1 MEEYMQHRKKLSIPG
16 VMRHSFQTVKFAFWN
31 VLTFQLAYK
40 LLAAIV
46 FVPLFGIIFNKLL
59 YFGGYANATN
69 DELLAF
75 LKTPYGILAIVILSL
90 LALFLIFTEFA
101 VLIIISYFAHKRQ
114 KVKLRP
120 ILYKTVTYLP
130 TLFTYC
136 LPGFILYAVVLL
148 PLLNMGYETALIPQ
162 IQIPNFITG
171 ELFKT
176 TMGQV
181 GYYTFFAVVA
191 YLNLRWI
198 FVLPIVVLEQKPFR
212 VAARKSATLVKE
224 SFFKVLFFL
233 VGFFISIGIV
243 YVIFLGIY
251 LLCLWGVYE
260 FTNPKGTFALLAE
273 STISVFLTSTLYL
286 FSFIVTPFYIM
297 AITRLYLQKVPV
309 EDVLL
314 EEGLDYSKTKAD
326 KCFFQKHRWKFIG
339 VYIVG
344 IITAGMVVAFIV
356 TFISN
361 SYKEPIIMAHRGYI
375 SKGVEN
381 TKEAIQGAIDAKA
394 DYAEI
399 DVLQT
404 KDGELA
410 VIHDLKLKRL
420 ANANVHV
427 SDLTMDE
434 LRQLTLSQDGFSGQI
449 STLDEII
456 KLAKGKIKLNI
467 EVKLHGGE
475 KDFVNKVLKAIK
487 DNEFEKQ
494 CVIQTLHYP
503 LIKEF
508 KRANPDIK
516 VGYILYASRANLKN
530 VKADFYVAEEYML
543 NKKLVKEARKLN
555 KPIYVW
561 TVNDMESLQ
570 GYYKLNVD
578 GIITDYPEDARETIK
593 MLKEQEAEE
602 SDLFDKITET
612 TDDLF
617 SKLFISYPA
626 AG

>member
-1 MEEYMQHRKKLSIPG
+1 MQHRKRLSIPG
-16 VMRHSFQTVKFAFWN
+16 VMSHSFQTVKFAFWN

-212 VAARKSATLVKE
+212 TAARKSATLVKE

-243 YVIFLGIY
+243 YIVFFGIY

-260 FTNPKGTFALLAE
+260 FTNPEGTFALLAE

-326 KCFFQKHRWKFIG
+326 KCFFQKHRWKFIS

-381 TKEAIQGAIDAKA
+381 TKEAVQGAIDAKA

-508 KRANPDIK
+508 KRANSDIK

-561 TVNDMESLQ
+561 TVNDMESLKA
-570 GYYKLNVD
+570 YYKLNVD

-593 MLKEQEAEE
+593 ELKEQEAEE

-617 SKLFISYPA
+617 SKLFISYLA

>member
-1 MEEYMQHRKKLSIPG
+1 MQHRKRLSIPG
-16 VMRHSFQTVKFAFWN
+16 VMRHSFQTVQFAFWN
-31 VLTFQLAYK
+31 VLSFQLAYK
-40 LLAAIV
+40 LVAAIV
-46 FVPLFGIIFNKLL
+46 FIPLFGMIFNKLL
-59 YFGGYANATN
+59 YWGGYANATN

-75 LKTPYGILAIVILSL
+75 LKTPYGIAAIVILSI

-114 KVKLRP
+114 KVRLRP

-130 TLFTYC
+130 SLFTYC

-148 PLLNMGYETALIPQ
+148 PLLSLGYKSALIPE

-198 FVLPIVVLEQKPFR
+198 FVLPIIVLEEKPFR
-212 VAARKSATLVKE
+212 TAARKSANLVKE

-243 YVIFLGIY
+243 FVLFMGVYFLI
-251 LLCLWGVYE
+251 LWGVYE

-273 STISVFLTSTLYL
+273 STLSVFLTSTLYL
-286 FSFIVTPFYIM
+286 FSFIITPFYIM
-297 AITRLYLQKVPV
+297 ALTRLYLQKVPV
-309 EDVLL
+309 GDVLL

-326 KCFFQKHRWKFIG
+326 KCFFKKHRLKFIG

-344 IITAGMVVAFIV
+344 VFTVGMVVAFIV
-356 TFISN
+356 TFITN
-361 SYKEPIIMAHRGYI
+361 SYKEPIIMAHRGYV

-381 TKEAIQGAIDAKA
+381 TKEALQGAIDAKA

-420 ANANVHV
+420 ANANVQV

-434 LRQLTLSQDGFSGQI
+434 LRKLTLSQDGFTGKI
-449 STLDEII
+449 STLDEMI
-456 KLAKGKIKLNI
+456 KLAENKIKLNI
-467 EVKLHGGE
+467 EVKLHGNE
-475 KDFVNKVLKAIK
+475 KDFVKKVLDTIK
-487 DNEFEKQ
+487 ENDFEKQ

-508 KRANPDIK
+508 KRANPNIK
-516 VGYILYASRANLKN
+516 VGYILYASRANLKY
-530 VKADFYVAEEYML
+530 VQADFYVAEEYML
-543 NKKLVKEARKLN
+543 NKRLVKSARKLN

-561 TVNDMESLQ
+561 TVNDMESLKK
-570 GYYKLNVD
+570 YYKLNVD
-578 GIITDYPEDARETIK
+578 GIITDYPVDAQETIK
-593 MLKEQEAEE
+593 MMKEQEE
-602 SDLFDKITET
+602 SETDVFDKITET
-612 TDDLF
+612 TEDLF
-617 SKLFISYPA
+617 SKLFLSYPA

>member
-1 MEEYMQHRKKLSIPG
+1 MQHRKRLSIPG

-31 VLTFQLAYK
+31 VLTFQLVYK

-46 FVPLFGIIFNKLL
+46 FIPLFGIIFNKLL

-75 LKTPYGILAIVILSL
+75 LKTPYGILAIVILSI

-212 VAARKSATLVKE
+212 MAARKSATLVKE

-243 YVIFLGIY
+243 YVVFLGIY

-273 STISVFLTSTLYL
+273 STMSVFLTSTLYL

-381 TKEAIQGAIDAKA
+381 TKEAVQGAIDAKA

-475 KDFVNKVLKAIK
+475 KDFVNKVLKTIK
-487 DNEFEKQ
+487 DNDFEKQ

-561 TVNDMESLQ
+561 TVNDMESLKA
-570 GYYKLNVD
+570 YYKLNVD
-578 GIITDYPEDARETIK
+578 GIITDYPKDARETIK

-612 TDDLF
+612 TEDLF

>member
-1 MEEYMQHRKKLSIPG
+1 MQHRKRLSIPG
-16 VMRHSFQTVKFAFWN
+16 VMSHSFQTVKFAFWN

-198 FVLPIVVLEQKPFR
+198 FVLPIVVLEQKTFR
-212 VAARKSATLVKE
+212 VAARKSAALVKE

-243 YVIFLGIY
+243 YVVFWGIY

-273 STISVFLTSTLYL
+273 STMSVFLTSTLYL

-326 KCFFQKHRWKFIG
+326 KCFFKKHRWKFIG

-361 SYKEPIIMAHRGYI
+361 TYKEPIIMAHRGYI

-381 TKEAIQGAIDAKA
+381 TKEAVQGAIDAKA

-427 SDLTMDE
+427 SDLTMNE

-475 KDFVNKVLKAIK
+475 KDFVNKVLKTIK

-508 KRANPDIK
+508 KRANSDIK

-543 NKKLVKEARKLN
+543 NKKLVKEVRKLN

-561 TVNDMESLQ
+561 TVNDMESLK

-602 SDLFDKITET
+602 SDIFDKITET
-612 TDDLF
+612 TEDLF

>member
-1 MEEYMQHRKKLSIPG
+1 MQQRKRLSIPG
-16 VMRHSFQTVKFAFWN
+16 VMRHSFQTVQFAFWN
-31 VLTFQLAYK
+31 VLTFQLVYK

-46 FVPLFGIIFNKLL
+46 FIPLLGIIFNKLL

-69 DELLAF
+69 DELVAF
-75 LKTPYGILAIVILSL
+75 LKTPYGILAIVILSI

-114 KVKLRP
+114 KVRLRP

-130 TLFTYC
+130 SLFTYC
-136 LPGFILYAVVLL
+136 LPGFVLYAVVLL

-198 FVLPIVVLEQKPFR
+198 FVLPIVVLEQKTFR
-212 VAARKSATLVKE
+212 VAARKSAALVKE

-243 YVIFLGIY
+243 YVVFWGIY

-273 STISVFLTSTLYL
+273 STMSVFLTSTLYL

-326 KCFFQKHRWKFIG
+326 KCFFQKHRWKFIS

-381 TKEAIQGAIDAKA
+381 TKEAVQGAIDAKA

-427 SDLTMDE
+427 SDLTMNE

-475 KDFVNKVLKAIK
+475 KDFVNKVLKTIK

-508 KRANPDIK
+508 KRANSDIK

-543 NKKLVKEARKLN
+543 NKKLVKEVRKLN

-561 TVNDMESLQ
+561 TVNDMESLKA
-570 GYYKLNVD
+570 YYKLNVD

-602 SDLFDKITET
+602 SDIFDKITET
-612 TDDLF
+612 TEDLF

>member
-1 MEEYMQHRKKLSIPG
+1 MLHRKRLSIAG
-16 VMRHSFQTVKFAFWN
+16 VMRHSFQTVQFAFWN
-31 VLTFQLAYK
+31 VLVFQLVYK
-40 LLAAIV
+40 LIAAIV
-46 FVPLFGIIFNKLL
+46 FIPLFGMIFNKLL
-59 YFGGYANATN
+59 YWGGYANATN

-75 LKTPYGILAIVILSL
+75 LKTPYGIAAILILSI

-114 KVKLRP
+114 KVRLRP

-130 TLFTYC
+130 SLFTYC
-136 LPGFILYAVVLL
+136 LPGFVLYAVVLL
-148 PLLNMGYETALIPQ
+148 PLLSMGYRSALIPE

-198 FVLPIVVLEQKPFR
+198 FTLPIIVLEEKPFR
-212 VAARKSATLVKE
+212 TAARKSANLVKE
-224 SFFKVLFFL
+224 NFFKVLLFL

-243 YVIFLGIY
+243 FILFMGVY
-251 LLCLWGVYE
+251 LLFLWGVYE

-273 STISVFLTSTLYL
+273 STLSVFLTSTLYL

-297 AITRLYLQKVPV
+297 ALTRLYLQKVSV

-326 KCFFQKHRWKFIG
+326 KCFFKKHRLKFIG

-344 IITAGMVVAFIV
+344 VFTVGMVVAFIV

-361 SYKEPIIMAHRGYI
+361 SYKEPVIMAHRGYV

-381 TKEAIQGAIDAKA
+381 TKEAVQGAIDAKA

-420 ANANVHV
+420 ADANVQV

-434 LRQLTLSQDGFSGQI
+434 LQKLTLSQDGFTGKI

-456 KLAKGKIKLNI
+456 KLAKNKIKLNI
-467 EVKLHGGE
+467 EVKLHGNE
-475 KDFVNKVLKAIK
+475 KGFVKKVLKTIK
-487 DNEFEKQ
+487 DNDFEKQ

-516 VGYILYASRANLKN
+516 VGYILYASRANLKY
-530 VKADFYVAEEYML
+530 VQADFYVAEEYML
-543 NKKLVKEARKLN
+543 NKRLVKAARKLD

-561 TVNDMESLQ
+561 TVNDMESLKK
-570 GYYKLNVD
+570 YYKLNVD
-578 GIITDYPEDARETIK
+578 GIITDYPEDAQETIK
-593 MLKEQEAEE
+593 MMKEQEE
-602 SDLFDKITET
+602 SETDMFDKITET
-612 TDDLF
+612 TEDLF

>member
-1 MEEYMQHRKKLSIPG
+1 MQHRKRLSIPG
-16 VMRHSFQTVKFAFWN
+16 VMSHSFQTVKFAFWN

-212 VAARKSATLVKE
+212 TAARKSAALVKE

-243 YVIFLGIY
+243 YILFFGIY

-260 FTNPKGTFALLAE
+260 FTNPEGTFALLAE

-326 KCFFQKHRWKFIG
+326 KCFFQKHRWKFIS

-361 SYKEPIIMAHRGYI
+361 PYKEPIIMAHRGYI

-381 TKEAIQGAIDAKA
+381 TKEAVQGAIDAKA

-508 KRANPDIK
+508 KRANSDIK

-561 TVNDMESLQ
+561 TVNDMESLKA
-570 GYYKLNVD
+570 YYKLNVD

-593 MLKEQEAEE
+593 ELKEQEAEE

>member
-1 MEEYMQHRKKLSIPG
+1 MQHRKKLSIPG

-286 FSFIVTPFYIM
+286 CSFIVTPFYIM

-578 GIITDYPEDARETIK
+578 GIITDYPESARETIK

>member
-1 MEEYMQHRKKLSIPG
+1 MQHRKKLSIPG

-578 GIITDYPEDARETIK
+578 GIITDYPESARETIK

>member
-1 MEEYMQHRKKLSIPG
+1 MQHRKKLSIPG

-114 KVKLRP
+114 KVRLRP

-171 ELFKT
+171 ELAKT

-212 VAARKSATLVKE
+212 MAARKSATLVKE

-434 LRQLTLSQDGFSGQI
+434 LRQLNLSQDGFSGQI

-475 KDFVNKVLKAIK
+475 KDFVNKVLKTIK

-508 KRANPDIK
+508 KRANPNIK
-516 VGYILYASRANLKN
+516 VGYILYASRAHLKN

-561 TVNDMESLQ
+561 TVNDMESLK

>member
-1 MEEYMQHRKKLSIPG
+1 M
-16 VMRHSFQTVKFAFWN
+16 
-31 VLTFQLAYK
+31 
-40 LLAAIV
+40 
-46 FVPLFGIIFNKLL
+46 
-59 YFGGYANATN
+59 
-69 DELLAF
+69 
-75 LKTPYGILAIVILSL
+75 
-90 LALFLIFTEFA
+90 
-101 VLIIISYFAHKRQ
+101 
-114 KVKLRP
+114 
-120 ILYKTVTYLP
+120 
-130 TLFTYC
+130 
-136 LPGFILYAVVLL
+136 
-148 PLLNMGYETALIPQ
+148 
-162 IQIPNFITG
+162 
-171 ELFKT
+171 
-176 TMGQV
+176 
-181 GYYTFFAVVA
+181 
-191 YLNLRWI
+191 
-198 FVLPIVVLEQKPFR
+198 
-212 VAARKSATLVKE
+212 
-224 SFFKVLFFL
+224 
-233 VGFFISIGIV
+233 V
-243 YVIFLGIY
+243 YVLFLGIY

-273 STISVFLTSTLYL
+273 STMSVFLTSTLYL

-356 TFISN
+356 TFITN
-361 SYKEPIIMAHRGYI
+361 TYKEPIIMAHRGYI

-381 TKEAIQGAIDAKA
+381 TKEALQGAINAKA

-475 KDFVNKVLKAIK
+475 KDFVNKVLKTIK
-487 DNEFEKQ
+487 DNEF
-494 CVIQTLHYP
+494 
-503 LIKEF
+503 
-508 KRANPDIK
+508 
-516 VGYILYASRANLKN
+516 
-530 VKADFYVAEEYML
+530 
-543 NKKLVKEARKLN
+543 
-555 KPIYVW
+555 
-561 TVNDMESLQ
+561 
-570 GYYKLNVD
+570 
-578 GIITDYPEDARETIK
+578 
-593 MLKEQEAEE
+593 
-602 SDLFDKITET
+602 
-612 TDDLF
+612 
-617 SKLFISYPA
+617 
-626 AG
+626 

>member
-1 MEEYMQHRKKLSIPG
+1 MQHRKRLSIPG
-16 VMRHSFQTVKFAFWN
+16 VMSHSFQTVKFAFWN

-46 FVPLFGIIFNKLL
+46 FVPLCGIIFNKLL

-181 GYYTFFAVVA
+181 GYYTFFAIVA

-212 VAARKSATLVKE
+212 TAARKSAALVKE

-243 YVIFLGIY
+243 YIVFFGIY

-326 KCFFQKHRWKFIG
+326 KCFFQKHRWKFIS

-381 TKEAIQGAIDAKA
+381 TKEAVQGAIDAKA

-508 KRANPDIK
+508 KRANSDIK

-561 TVNDMESLQ
+561 TVNDMESLKA
-570 GYYKLNVD
+570 YYKLNVD

-593 MLKEQEAEE
+593 ELKEQEAEE

>member
-1 MEEYMQHRKKLSIPG
+1 MK
-16 VMRHSFQTVKFAFWN
+16 HSFQTVQFAFWN
-31 VLTFQLAYK
+31 VLAFQLVYK

-46 FVPLFGIIFNKLL
+46 FIPLFGIIFNKLL

-75 LKTPYGILAIVILSL
+75 LKTPYGIATIFILSI

-130 TLFTYC
+130 SLFTYC
-136 LPGFILYAVVLL
+136 LPGFVLYAVVLL
-148 PLLNMGYETALIPQ
+148 PLLSMGYKSALIPE

-181 GYYTFFAVVA
+181 GYYAFFAVVA

-198 FVLPIVVLEQKPFR
+198 FVLPIIVLEEKTFR
-212 VAARKSATLVKE
+212 TAARKSANLVKG

-233 VGFFISIGIV
+233 IGFFISIGIV
-243 YVIFLGIY
+243 FVLLMGMY
-251 LLCLWGVYE
+251 LLVLWGVYE

-273 STISVFLTSTLYL
+273 STLSVFLTSTLYL

-297 AITRLYLQKVPV
+297 ALTRLYLQKVPV
-309 EDVLL
+309 VDVLL
-314 EEGLDYSKTKAD
+314 EEGLDYSKTKAN
-326 KCFFQKHRWKFIG
+326 KCFFKKHRLKFIG

-344 IITAGMVVAFIV
+344 VFTVGMVVAFIV
-356 TFISN
+356 TFITN
-361 SYKEPIIMAHRGYI
+361 SYKEPVIMAHRGYV

-381 TKEAIQGAIDAKA
+381 TKEALQGAIDAKA
-394 DYAEI
+394 EYAEI

-404 KDGELA
+404 KDGQLA

-420 ANANVHV
+420 ANANVQV

-434 LRQLTLSQDGFSGQI
+434 LQKLTLSQDGFTGKI
-449 STLDEII
+449 STLDEMI
-456 KLAKGKIKLNI
+456 KLAKNKIKLNI
-467 EVKLHGGE
+467 EVKLHGNE
-475 KDFVNKVLKAIK
+475 KDFVKKVLKTIK
-487 DNEFEKQ
+487 ENDFEKQ

-516 VGYILYASRANLKN
+516 VGYILYASRADLKY
-530 VKADFYVAEEYML
+530 VQADFYVAEEYML
-543 NKKLVKEARKLN
+543 NKRLVKAARKLN

-561 TVNDMESLQ
+561 TVNDMESFKK
-570 GYYKLNVD
+570 YYKLNVD
-578 GIITDYPEDARETIK
+578 GIITDYPVDAQKTIK
-593 MLKEQEAEE
+593 MMKEQEE
-602 SDLFDKITET
+602 SETDMFDKITET
-612 TDDLF
+612 TEDLF
-617 SKLFISYPA
+617 SKLFIGYPA

>member
-1 MEEYMQHRKKLSIPG
+1 MQHRKKLSIPG

-381 TKEAIQGAIDAKA
+381 TKEAIQGAIDVKA

>member
-1 MEEYMQHRKKLSIPG
+1 MQHRKRLSIPG
-16 VMRHSFQTVKFAFWN
+16 VMSHSFQTVKFAFWN

-181 GYYTFFAVVA
+181 GYYTFFAIVA

-212 VAARKSATLVKE
+212 TAARKSAALVKE

-243 YVIFLGIY
+243 YIVFFGIY

-260 FTNPKGTFALLAE
+260 FTNPEGTFALLAE

-326 KCFFQKHRWKFIG
+326 KCFFQKHRWKFIS

-381 TKEAIQGAIDAKA
+381 TKEAVQGAIDAKA

-427 SDLTMDE
+427 SDLTMNE

-475 KDFVNKVLKAIK
+475 KDFVNKVLKTIK

-508 KRANPDIK
+508 KRANSDIK

-561 TVNDMESLQ
+561 TVNDMESLKA
-570 GYYKLNVD
+570 YYKLNVD

-593 MLKEQEAEE
+593 ELKEQEAEE

>member
-1 MEEYMQHRKKLSIPG
+1 MEEYMQHRKRLSIPG
-16 VMRHSFQTVKFAFWN
+16 VMSHSFQTVKFAFWN

-212 VAARKSATLVKE
+212 TAARKSAALVKE

-243 YVIFLGIY
+243 YILFFGIY

-260 FTNPKGTFALLAE
+260 FTNPEGTFALLAE

-326 KCFFQKHRWKFIG
+326 KCFFQKHRWKFIS

-381 TKEAIQGAIDAKA
+381 TKEAVQGAIDAKA

-508 KRANPDIK
+508 KRANSDIK

-561 TVNDMESLQ
+561 TVNDMESLKA
-570 GYYKLNVD
+570 YYKLNVD

-593 MLKEQEAEE
+593 ELKEQEAEE

>member
-1 MEEYMQHRKKLSIPG
+1 MQHRKKLSIPG
-16 VMRHSFQTVKFAFWN
+16 VMRHSFQTVKFAFWK

-578 GIITDYPEDARETIK
+578 GIITDYPESARETIK

-626 AG
+626 AS

>member
-1 MEEYMQHRKKLSIPG
+1 MQHRKRLSIPG
-16 VMRHSFQTVKFAFWN
+16 VMRHSFQTVQFAFWN
-31 VLTFQLAYK
+31 VLTFQLVYK

-46 FVPLFGIIFNKLL
+46 FIPLLGIVFNKLL

-69 DELLAF
+69 DELVAF
-75 LKTPYGILAIVILSL
+75 VKTPYGILAIVILSI

-114 KVKLRP
+114 KVRLRP

-130 TLFTYC
+130 SLFTYC
-136 LPGFILYAVVLL
+136 LPGFVLYAVVLL
-148 PLLNMGYETALIPQ
+148 PLLSMGYKSALIPE

-181 GYYTFFAVVA
+181 GYYVFFAVVA

-198 FVLPIVVLEQKPFR
+198 FVLPIIVLEEKPFR
-212 VAARKSATLVKE
+212 IAARKSANLVKE

-233 VGFFISIGIV
+233 VGVFISVGMVFLLFIGV
-243 YVIFLGIY
+243 Y

-260 FTNPKGTFALLAE
+260 FTNPEGTFALLAE

-286 FSFIVTPFYIM
+286 FSFIMTPFYIM
-297 AITRLYLQKVPV
+297 ALTRLYLQKVSV

-326 KCFFQKHRWKFIG
+326 KCFFKKHRWKFIG

-361 SYKEPIIMAHRGYI
+361 TYKEPIIMAHRGYI

-381 TKEAIQGAIDAKA
+381 TKEAVQGAIDAKA

-434 LRQLTLSQDGFSGQI
+434 LRNLTLSQDGFTGQI

-467 EVKLHGGE
+467 EVKLHGNE
-475 KDFVNKVLKAIK
+475 KDFVKKVLKTIK
-487 DNEFEKQ
+487 ENDFEKQ

-516 VGYILYASRANLKN
+516 VGYVLFASRANLKN
-530 VKADFYVAEEYML
+530 VQADFYVAEEYML
-543 NKKLVKEARKLN
+543 NKRLVKEARKLN

-561 TVNDMESLQ
+561 TVNDMESLKA
-570 GYYKLNVD
+570 YYKLNVD
-578 GIITDYPEDARETIK
+578 GIITDYPEDSRETIK
-593 MLKEQEAEE
+593 MLKEQEDRE
-602 SDLFDKITET
+602 SDMFDKITET
-612 TDDLF
+612 TEDLF
-617 SKLFISYPA
+617 SKLFMIYPA

>member
-1 MEEYMQHRKKLSIPG
+1 MQHRKKLSIPG

-578 GIITDYPEDARETIK
+578 GIITDYPESARETIK
-593 MLKEQEAEE
+593 MLKEQEEE
-602 SDLFDKITET
+602 DSDLFDKITET

>member
-1 MEEYMQHRKKLSIPG
+1 MK
-16 VMRHSFQTVKFAFWN
+16 HSFQTVQFAFWN
-31 VLTFQLAYK
+31 VLAFQLVYK

-46 FVPLFGIIFNKLL
+46 FIPLFGIIFNKLL

-75 LKTPYGILAIVILSL
+75 LKTPYGIATIFILSI

-130 TLFTYC
+130 SLFTYC
-136 LPGFILYAVVLL
+136 LPGFVLYAVVLL
-148 PLLNMGYETALIPQ
+148 PLLSMGYKSALIPE

-181 GYYTFFAVVA
+181 GYYAFFAVVA

-198 FVLPIVVLEQKPFR
+198 FVLPIIVLEEKTFR
-212 VAARKSATLVKE
+212 TAARKSANLVKG

-233 VGFFISIGIV
+233 IGFFISIGIV
-243 YVIFLGIY
+243 FVLLMGMY
-251 LLCLWGVYE
+251 LLVLWGVYE

-273 STISVFLTSTLYL
+273 STLSVFLTSTLYL

-297 AITRLYLQKVPV
+297 ALTRLYLQKVPV
-309 EDVLL
+309 VDVLL
-314 EEGLDYSKTKAD
+314 EEGLDYSKTKAN
-326 KCFFQKHRWKFIG
+326 KCFFKKHRLKFIG

-344 IITAGMVVAFIV
+344 VFTVGMVVAFIV
-356 TFISN
+356 TFITN
-361 SYKEPIIMAHRGYI
+361 SYKEPVIMAHRGYV

-381 TKEAIQGAIDAKA
+381 TKEALQGAIDAKA
-394 DYAEI
+394 EYAEI

-404 KDGELA
+404 KDGQLA

-420 ANANVHV
+420 ANTNVQV

-434 LRQLTLSQDGFSGQI
+434 LQKLTLSQDGFTGKI
-449 STLDEII
+449 STLDEMI
-456 KLAKGKIKLNI
+456 KLAKNKIKLNI
-467 EVKLHGGE
+467 EVKLHGNE
-475 KDFVNKVLKAIK
+475 KDFVKKVLKTIK
-487 DNEFEKQ
+487 ENDFEKQ

-516 VGYILYASRANLKN
+516 VGYILYASRADLKY
-530 VKADFYVAEEYML
+530 VQADFYVAEEYML
-543 NKKLVKEARKLN
+543 NKRLVKAARKLN

-561 TVNDMESLQ
+561 TVNDMESFKK
-570 GYYKLNVD
+570 YYKLNVD
-578 GIITDYPEDARETIK
+578 GIITDYPVDAQKTIK
-593 MLKEQEAEE
+593 MMKEQEE
-602 SDLFDKITET
+602 SETDMFDKITET
-612 TDDLF
+612 TEDLF
-617 SKLFISYPA
+617 SKLFIGYPA

>member
-1 MEEYMQHRKKLSIPG
+1 MQHRKKLSIPG

-224 SFFKVLFFL
+224 SFFKVVFFL

>member
-1 MEEYMQHRKKLSIPG
+1 MQHRKRLSIPE
-16 VMRHSFQTVKFAFWN
+16 VMGHSFQTVRFAFWN

-148 PLLNMGYETALIPQ
+148 PLLNIGYETALIPQ

-212 VAARKSATLVKE
+212 TAARKSATLVKE
-224 SFFKVLFFL
+224 SFLKVLFFL

-243 YVIFLGIY
+243 YGVFFGMY
-251 LLCLWGVYE
+251 LLCLWGMYE
-260 FTNPKGTFALLAE
+260 FTNPQGTFALLAE
-273 STISVFLTSTLYL
+273 STMSVFLTSTLYL

-356 TFISN
+356 TFITN
-361 SYKEPIIMAHRGYI
+361 TYKEPIIMAHRGYI

-381 TKEAIQGAIDAKA
+381 TKEAVQGAIDAKA

-434 LRQLTLSQDGFSGQI
+434 LRQVTLSQDGLSGQI

-456 KLAKGKIKLNI
+456 KLSKDKIKLNI

-508 KRANPDIK
+508 KRANPNIK

-561 TVNDMESLQ
+561 TVNDMESLK

-602 SDLFDKITET
+602 SDLFDKISET

>member
-1 MEEYMQHRKKLSIPG
+1 MQHRKRLSIPG
-16 VMRHSFQTVKFAFWN
+16 VMSHSFQTVKFAFWN

-198 FVLPIVVLEQKPFR
+198 FVLPIVVLEQKQFR
-212 VAARKSATLVKE
+212 TAARKSAALVKE

-243 YVIFLGIY
+243 YIVFFGIY

-260 FTNPKGTFALLAE
+260 FTNPEGTFALLAE

-326 KCFFQKHRWKFIG
+326 KCFFQKHRWKFIS

-381 TKEAIQGAIDAKA
+381 TKEAVQGAIDAKA

-508 KRANPDIK
+508 KRANSDIK

-561 TVNDMESLQ
+561 TVNDMESLKA
-570 GYYKLNVD
+570 YYKLNID

-593 MLKEQEAEE
+593 ELKEQEAEE

-617 SKLFISYPA
+617 SKLFIS
-626 AG
+626 

>member
-1 MEEYMQHRKKLSIPG
+1 MQHRKKLSIPG

-59 YFGGYANATN
+59 YFGGYTNATN

-578 GIITDYPEDARETIK
+578 GIITDYPESARETIK

>member
-1 MEEYMQHRKKLSIPG
+1 MQHRKKLSIPG

-198 FVLPIVVLEQKPFR
+198 FVLPIVVLEQKSFR
-212 VAARKSATLVKE
+212 VAARKSANLVKE
-224 SFFKVLFFL
+224 SFFKVLLFL

-243 YVIFLGIY
+243 YVVFLGIY

-381 TKEAIQGAIDAKA
+381 TKEAVQGAIDAKA

-427 SDLTMDE
+427 SDLTMAE
-434 LRQLTLSQDGFSGQI
+434 LRQLTLSQDGLSGQI

-456 KLAKGKIKLNI
+456 KLANGKIKLNI

-475 KDFVNKVLKAIK
+475 KDFVNKVLKTIK

-555 KPIYVW
+555 KTIYVW
-561 TVNDMESLQ
+561 TVNDMENLKA
-570 GYYKLNVD
+570 YYKLNVD

-617 SKLFISYPA
+617 LKLFISYPA
-626 AG
+626 AS

>member
-1 MEEYMQHRKKLSIPG
+1 MQHRKRLSIPG
-16 VMRHSFQTVKFAFWN
+16 VMSHSFQTVKFAFGN

-212 VAARKSATLVKE
+212 TAARKSAALVKE

-243 YVIFLGIY
+243 YILFFGIY

-260 FTNPKGTFALLAE
+260 FTNPEGTFALLAE

-326 KCFFQKHRWKFIG
+326 KCFFQKHRWKFIS

-381 TKEAIQGAIDAKA
+381 TKEAVQGAIDAKA

-508 KRANPDIK
+508 KRANSDIK

-561 TVNDMESLQ
+561 TVNDMESLKA
-570 GYYKLNVD
+570 YYKLNVD

-593 MLKEQEAEE
+593 ELKEQEAEE

>member
-1 MEEYMQHRKKLSIPG
+1 M
-16 VMRHSFQTVKFAFWN
+16 N

-114 KVKLRP
+114 KVRLRP

-212 VAARKSATLVKE
+212 VAARKSAKLVKE
-224 SFFKVLFFL
+224 SFLKYYSFSRI
-233 VGFFISIGIV
+233 FISIGIV
-243 YVIFLGIY
+243 YVLFLGIY

-273 STISVFLTSTLYL
+273 STMSVFLTSTLYL

-356 TFISN
+356 TFITN
-361 SYKEPIIMAHRGYI
+361 TYKEPIIMAHRGYI

-381 TKEAIQGAIDAKA
+381 TKEALQGAIDAKA

-475 KDFVNKVLKAIK
+475 KDFVNKVLKTIK

-508 KRANPDIK
+508 KRANPNIK
-516 VGYILYASRANLKN
+516 VGYILYASRAHLKN

-561 TVNDMESLQ
+561 TVNDMESLK

-578 GIITDYPEDARETIK
+578 GIITDYPESARETIK
-593 MLKEQEAEE
+593 MLKEQEEEE

-626 AG
+626 AS

>member
-1 MEEYMQHRKKLSIPG
+1 SIPG

-75 LKTPYGILAIVILSL
+75 LKTPYGILAIVILPL

-198 FVLPIVVLEQKPFR
+198 FVLPIVVLEQKSFR
-212 VAARKSATLVKE
+212 VAARKSANLVKE
-224 SFFKVLFFL
+224 SFFKVLLFL

-243 YVIFLGIY
+243 YVVFLGIY

-381 TKEAIQGAIDAKA
+381 TKEAVQGAIDAKA

-427 SDLTMDE
+427 SDLTMAE
-434 LRQLTLSQDGFSGQI
+434 LRQLTLSQDGLSGQI

-456 KLAKGKIKLNI
+456 KLANGKIKLNI

-475 KDFVNKVLKAIK
+475 KDFVNKVLKTIK

-561 TVNDMESLQ
+561 TVNDMESLK

-578 GIITDYPEDARETIK
+578 GIITDYPESARETIK

-617 SKLFISYPA
+617 LKLFISYPA
-626 AG
+626 AS

>member
-1 MEEYMQHRKKLSIPG
+1 MQHRKRLSIPE
-16 VMRHSFQTVKFAFWN
+16 VMGHSFQTVRFAFWN

-40 LLAAIV
+40 LLVAIV

-148 PLLNMGYETALIPQ
+148 PLLNIGYETALIPQ

-212 VAARKSATLVKE
+212 TAARKSATLVKE
-224 SFFKVLFFL
+224 SFLKVLFFL

-243 YVIFLGIY
+243 YGVFFGMY
-251 LLCLWGVYE
+251 LLCLWGMYE
-260 FTNPKGTFALLAE
+260 FTNPQGTFALLAE
-273 STISVFLTSTLYL
+273 STMSVFLTSTLYL

-356 TFISN
+356 TFITN
-361 SYKEPIIMAHRGYI
+361 TYKEPIIMAHRGYI

-381 TKEAIQGAIDAKA
+381 TKEAVQGAIDAKA

-434 LRQLTLSQDGFSGQI
+434 LRQLTLSQDGLSGQI

-456 KLAKGKIKLNI
+456 KLSKDKIKLNI

-508 KRANPDIK
+508 KRANPNIK

-561 TVNDMESLQ
+561 TVNDMESLK

-602 SDLFDKITET
+602 SDLFDKISET

>member
-1 MEEYMQHRKKLSIPG
+1 MQHRKKLSIPG

-508 KRANPDIK
+508 KRANTDIK

>member
-1 MEEYMQHRKKLSIPG
+1 MQHRKKLSIPG

-136 LPGFILYAVVLL
+136 LPGFILYAVALL

-475 KDFVNKVLKAIK
+475 KDFVSKVLKTIK

-561 TVNDMESLQ
+561 TVNDMESLK

-578 GIITDYPEDARETIK
+578 GIITDYPESARETIK
-593 MLKEQEAEE
+593 MLKEQEEE
-602 SDLFDKITET
+602 DSDLFDKITET

-626 AG
+626 AS

>member
-1 MEEYMQHRKKLSIPG
+1 MQHRKRLSIPG

-31 VLTFQLAYK
+31 VLTFQLVYK

-46 FVPLFGIIFNKLL
+46 FIPLFGIIFNKLL

-75 LKTPYGILAIVILSL
+75 LKTPYGILAIVILSI

-130 TLFTYC
+130 SLFTYC

-243 YVIFLGIY
+243 YVVFLGIY

-273 STISVFLTSTLYL
+273 STMAVFLTSTLYL

-326 KCFFQKHRWKFIG
+326 KCFFKKHRWKFIG

-456 KLAKGKIKLNI
+456 KLAKDKIKLNI

-475 KDFVNKVLKAIK
+475 KDFVNKVLKTIK
-487 DNEFEKQ
+487 DNDFEKQ

-561 TVNDMESLQ
+561 TVNDMESLKA
-570 GYYKLNVD
+570 YYKLNVD

-612 TDDLF
+612 TEDLF

>member
-1 MEEYMQHRKKLSIPG
+1 MQHRKRLSIPE
-16 VMRHSFQTVKFAFWN
+16 VMGHSFQTVRFAFWN

-148 PLLNMGYETALIPQ
+148 PLLNIGYETALIPQ

-212 VAARKSATLVKE
+212 TAARKSATLVKE
-224 SFFKVLFFL
+224 SFLKVLFFL

-243 YVIFLGIY
+243 YGVFFGMY
-251 LLCLWGVYE
+251 LLCLWGMYE
-260 FTNPKGTFALLAE
+260 FTNPQGTFALLAE
-273 STISVFLTSTLYL
+273 STMSVFLTSTLYL

-356 TFISN
+356 TFITN
-361 SYKEPIIMAHRGYI
+361 TYKEPIIMAHRGYI

-381 TKEAIQGAIDAKA
+381 TKEAVQGAIDAKA

-434 LRQLTLSQDGFSGQI
+434 LRQLTLSQDGLSGQI

-456 KLAKGKIKLNI
+456 KLSKDKIKLNI

-508 KRANPDIK
+508 KRANPNIK

-561 TVNDMESLQ
+561 TVNDMESLK

-602 SDLFDKITET
+602 SDLFDKISET

>member
-1 MEEYMQHRKKLSIPG
+1 MLHRKRLSIPG
-16 VMRHSFQTVKFAFWN
+16 VMKHSFQTVQFAFWN
-31 VLTFQLAYK
+31 VLAFQLVYK

-46 FVPLFGIIFNKLL
+46 FIPLFGIIFNKLL

-75 LKTPYGILAIVILSL
+75 LKTPYGIATIFILSI

-130 TLFTYC
+130 SLFTYC
-136 LPGFILYAVVLL
+136 LPGFVLYAVVLL
-148 PLLNMGYETALIPQ
+148 PLLSMGYKSALIPE

-181 GYYTFFAVVA
+181 GYYAFFAVVA

-198 FVLPIVVLEQKPFR
+198 FVLPIIVLEEKTFR
-212 VAARKSATLVKE
+212 TAARKSANLVKG

-233 VGFFISIGIV
+233 IGFFISIGIV
-243 YVIFLGIY
+243 FVLLMGMY
-251 LLCLWGVYE
+251 LLVLWGVYE

-273 STISVFLTSTLYL
+273 STLSVFLTSTLYL

-297 AITRLYLQKVPV
+297 ALTRLYLQKVPV
-309 EDVLL
+309 VDVLL
-314 EEGLDYSKTKAD
+314 EEGLDYSKTKAN
-326 KCFFQKHRWKFIG
+326 KCFFKKHRLKFIG

-344 IITAGMVVAFIV
+344 VFTVGMVVAFIV
-356 TFISN
+356 TFITN
-361 SYKEPIIMAHRGYI
+361 SYKEPVIMAHRGYV

-381 TKEAIQGAIDAKA
+381 TKEALQGAIDAKA
-394 DYAEI
+394 EYAEI

-404 KDGELA
+404 KDGQLA

-420 ANANVHV
+420 ANANVQV

-434 LRQLTLSQDGFSGQI
+434 LQKLTLSQDGFTGKI
-449 STLDEII
+449 STLDEMI
-456 KLAKGKIKLNI
+456 KLAKNKIKLNI
-467 EVKLHGGE
+467 EVKLHGNE
-475 KDFVNKVLKAIK
+475 KDFVKKVLKTIK
-487 DNEFEKQ
+487 ENDFEKQ

-516 VGYILYASRANLKN
+516 VGYILYASRADLKY
-530 VKADFYVAEEYML
+530 VQADFYVAEEYML
-543 NKKLVKEARKLN
+543 NKRLVKAARKLN

-561 TVNDMESLQ
+561 TVNDMESFKK
-570 GYYKLNVD
+570 YYKLNVD
-578 GIITDYPEDARETIK
+578 GIITDYPVDAQKTIK
-593 MLKEQEAEE
+593 MMKEQEE
-602 SDLFDKITET
+602 SETDMFDKITET
-612 TDDLF
+612 TEDLF
-617 SKLFISYPA
+617 SKLFIGYPA